1 MGLEIGNIERSAE
14 IRDHREVS
22 GANAGPA
29 PVSKNQDGKIDLR
42 GESLGGRPERPV
54 TDLSKEAG
62 LPLSQNKLSIKDI
75 EDRGSHAKAY

>member
-29 PVSKNQDGKIDLR
+29 PASKNQDGKIDLR
-42 GESLGGRPERPV
+42 GGSPLEAALS
-54 TDLSKEAG
+54 DL
-62 LPLSQNKLSIKDI
+62 
-75 EDRGSHAKAY
+75 